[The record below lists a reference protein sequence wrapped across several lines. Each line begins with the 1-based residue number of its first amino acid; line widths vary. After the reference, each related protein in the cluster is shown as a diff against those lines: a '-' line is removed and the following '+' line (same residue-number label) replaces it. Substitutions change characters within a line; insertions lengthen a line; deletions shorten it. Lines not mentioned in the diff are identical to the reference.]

1 MRFEIKAYRPA
12 EGVVSLWAEAP
23 NAEEAGNLIF
33 RQGFEVIAIRT
44 AERWNPLQRQE
55 APLNLLNFTQEL
67 RSLLDAGLSLIESLS
82 ALARKEG
89 GSSKRHLIEGLIRQ
103 LREGKAFS
111 TALRE
116 SPDNFPPLYLALTAA
131 SEQTG
136 DLSGAL
142 GRFIDYRQQMDA
154 LRKQAISAA
163 IYPALLLA
171 VGGLVIAFLMGYV
184 VPRFSLVY
192 EDFGGN
198 LPFLSRLLLQWGRL
212 IDAHAGAILLV
223 LAGTIGMGIVFL
235 RRRRLTWLDLLHR
248 MLAWKAMAPLRER
261 IRIYALARFYRTTGL
276 LLLGGIS
283 LVAALDMAG
292 ELLDQQMRDALKD
305 ALQQIRGGMPLS
317 DTLQQKGLAPPV
329 ASDLLRIGEKA
340 GDMGE
345 KMIRIA
351 DFYDGETRRWADW
364 FTRLFEPML
373 MLVIGL
379 FIAFIIVL
387 LYLPIFELT
396 GSLQ

>member
-12 EGVVSLWAEAP
+12 DGLVSLSVEAA
-23 NAEEAGNLIF
+23 NAEEAGNQVNH
-33 RQGFEVIAIRT
+33 QGFEIVSLRAANRWRT
-44 AERWNPLQRQE
+44 LRRRE
-55 APLNLLNFTQEL
+55 APFDLLHFTQEL
-67 RSLLDAGLSLIESLS
+67 RSLLDAGLSLIEGLG

-89 GSSKRHLIEGLIRQ
+89 VSEKRRLIENLIRQ

-111 TALRE
+111 AALRE
-116 SPDNFPPLYLALTAA
+116 SPDEFPPLYLALTAA
-131 SEQTG
+131 SERTG

-142 GRFIDYRQQMDA
+142 GRFIEYRTQMDA
-154 LRKQAISAA
+154 LRNRASSAA
-163 IYPALLLA
+163 IYPALLLI

-198 LPFLSRLLLQWGRL
+198 LPFMSRLLLQWGRL
-212 IDAHAGAILLV
+212 IDEH
-223 LAGTIGMGIVFL
+223 AGTIVLGLAVAVGGGAIFVH
-235 RRRRLTWLDLLHR
+235 RRRLTLGDVLRW
-248 MLAWKAMAPLRER
+248 MLTWKPLAPIRER
-261 IRIYALARFYRTTGL
+261 VRIYALARFYRTTGL
-276 LLLGGIS
+276 LLLGGIPV
-283 LVAALDMAG
+283 VAALGMAG
-292 ELLDQQMRDALKD
+292 ELLDPTMQTALD
-305 ALQQIRGGMPLS
+305 HALQEIRGGQALS
-317 DTLQQKGLAPPV
+317 FTLQRNGLAPPV
-329 ASDLLRIGEKA
+329 ASDLLGVGEQA

-351 DFYDGETRRWADW
+351 DFYDEETRRWADW
-364 FTRLFEPML
+364 FMRLFEPLL

-387 LYLPIFELT
+387 LYMPIFELT